1 MSLAADDVG
10 DASSRGV
17 PIGVPK
23 LRRYAA
29 LAQLAAGWRDVP
41 SAGLMQN
48 SADVGGGMTGASQ
61 CYFFR
66 TDITVRGLLCSFSI
80 PGSLTWMAKTPY
92 LKFSVTPSCA
102 CYAPTF

>member
-1 MSLAADDVG
+1 MCIEFSGIPVSSHELSLAADDVG

-23 LRRYAA
+23 LQRYAA

-48 SADVGGGMTGASQ
+48 SADAGGG
-61 CYFFR
+61 
-66 TDITVRGLLCSFSI
+66 
-80 PGSLTWMAKTPY
+80 
-92 LKFSVTPSCA
+92 
-102 CYAPTF
+102 

>member
-29 LAQLAAGWRDVP
+29 LAQLAAGRRDVP
-41 SAGLMQN
+41 SAGFMQD
-48 SADVGGGMTGASQ
+48 SADVCSGGGDDWSE
-61 CYFFR
+61 
-66 TDITVRGLLCSFSI
+66 
-80 PGSLTWMAKTPY
+80 
-92 LKFSVTPSCA
+92 SVLYIFPD
-102 CYAPTF
+102 